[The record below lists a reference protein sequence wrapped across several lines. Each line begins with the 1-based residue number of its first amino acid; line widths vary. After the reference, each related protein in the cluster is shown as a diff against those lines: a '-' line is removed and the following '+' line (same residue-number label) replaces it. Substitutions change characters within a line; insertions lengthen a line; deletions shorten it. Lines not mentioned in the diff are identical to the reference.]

1 MGYCNLPDK
10 TVGPYN
16 QTLFLGCSV
25 TNFNCNLGWGADQST
40 LTVSLVEDGCFHPQS
55 NEYGPTDTQLNTL
68 TQQPDNVV
76 GGTAFQKIADG
87 QQSYNYNDP
96 TKALHKNMAFQ
107 MKDAEDTRDSTN
119 IELAPE
125 IKDFG
130 KTCYDLDNNKV
141 YWTDPDPGFL
151 ALPNKFHASGYDILG
166 TPVRFKFN
174 NFIFGGLISSWKQ
187 AGSQGGL
194 RQFEVEIKSFSS
206 LLNGCQLIIGGYAG
220 TICGLL
226 PGTQG
231 ADVNGVQ
238 NITGEMVA
246 MPSPYKVDTS
256 TNPPTITFN
265 DHRAKIEQGNLPN
278 VINIHGYLHHKG
290 LQENIYGNSRIN
302 ENGMKAC
309 FIYDT
314 INILLGRASI
324 DNPSRN
330 GPFSPYGGLLC
341 RKIVVNKTIDTVD
354 PINVTLSSI
363 GGGASIN
370 LTHMGICPVGLDPL
384 VNNFKKCRLLVDISD
399 IPRPPYWY
407 RMQGPVISLM
417 QFITELC
424 DGFGLDFFID
434 FVPPDSVLRSQNY
447 SGVIKVRTVSRRSQ
461 PKKDNIATL
470 ITQLANNNNDQTPA
484 QIATQLTALNAQKNN
499 LVTQINETQKLLD
512 KAYCGEGEK
521 GGYLSDE
528 WRKNGLNAY
537 NASISAGETK
547 QQAIN
552 ALITAYSQG
561 VQIISTRNSLRTQIT
576 NLSSALNAIQSQIN
590 SLVVSGGG
598 LSSYSY
604 GKEFTDTNTRAM
616 YIGGKQKRLVQFKS
630 TRLAYKQNT
639 LIYDPF
645 ANDGNGSVIN
655 YDAQLSLSTT
665 PNQARLPNLF
675 STRRYFFKIYN
686 GCAVTSNSLDFN
698 SPQYFT
704 TAQESL
710 RIIKGNYN
718 TAFNYATD
726 PFLGTI
732 GNVNANVALMNDFIC
747 PYFGV
752 GANGLIRPV
761 YFDKK
766 MGQMQIIF
774 QTQDIQELTSLP
786 LASFNP
792 YSAAGLPTASTVSSP
807 IFLVLE
813 NEIRAAGGGF
823 ASWLNYCFNNVFT
836 TDVAELIYKGF
847 RDKYGF
853 GSIGNSI
860 AMFNT
865 PKNEFIHGIKSIIA
879 LASNKNIDANGR
891 PRPVNLESL
900 APYFKTLYHDLTKI
914 HSFFQNIANEYYGK
928 QFMITVPELAWYRD
942 YEYSVNSLNQLI
954 ALGIDDEGNTIY
966 AIEGTGK
973 IYTNYQVSTDGA
985 WEEPGNFIDDTM
997 VVGGTR
1003 ATFFADET
1011 GKIPPILGF
1020 NATVEKDYSRKWKR
1034 KKYLDAISQYI
1045 NFEGFWCG
1053 DMEYALERMF
1063 NDPELQDINH
1073 YYLNLEHQLSPEEYM
1088 LMPYRAN
1095 VLPIPM
1101 AHGEIAPVNGF
1112 FTNSDSIGRHKLYVK
1127 ATVSDT
1133 LQFLG
1138 PNTTQ
1143 PRAIVQLS
1151 NPVFIGTGKN
1161 YTEKNTAATM
1171 LQDSLLR
1178 VSRGSSVPVILKN
1191 TMPFGNFGGYIA
1203 GDTTVVGGLGNNYWI
1218 SDGAAAYVA
1227 RQSLEYQHIHSCT
1240 TSNNVLGTEGGIDNQ
1255 FVDILGKAAIPM
1267 FCALPLEYNDLIY
1280 GPWINHPGLIKNVI
1294 FPDTNDAAIHS
1305 REVENLVG
1313 GVKVQVD
1320 ESLVPWNYGG
1330 MTALD
1335 DAVMTRI
1342 TDDVNYQQ
1350 TLEQGTVQVPS
1361 FDNFNLGDILS
1372 FYGGVFGGPVINSI
1386 QVQVGQG
1393 GITTTYN
1400 FRTYI
1405 RKFGLFNKENAERIK
1420 SINQESLKRNKELTN
1435 KIVQLISKLGG
1446 SSAFIRGFF

>member
-40 LTVSLVEDGCFHPQS
+40 LTVSLTEDGCFHPQS
-55 NEYGPTDTQLNTL
+55 NEYGPTDTKLSTL
-68 TQQPDNVV
+68 TQQPDNVA
-76 GGTAFQKIADG
+76 GGTAFQKTADN
-87 QQSYNYNDP
+87 QSYNYDDP

-107 MKDAEDTRDSTN
+107 MKDTEDTRDATN

-125 IKDFG
+125 IQDFG
-130 KTCYDLDNNKV
+130 KTCYDLNNIKA

-151 ALPNKFHASGYDILG
+151 GLPNKFHASGYDILG

-174 NFIFGGLISSWKQ
+174 NFIFGGLVSSWKQ

-226 PGTQG
+226 PGTEG

-238 NITGEMVA
+238 NITNQMIG
-246 MPSPYKVDTS
+246 MPNPYRVDTS
-256 TNPPTITFN
+256 TNPPTFTFN
-265 DHRAKIEQGNLPN
+265 DHRATIEQGNLPN
-278 VINIHGYLHHKG
+278 VINVHGYLHHKG
-290 LQENIYGNSRIN
+290 LEQNIYGNSRVN

-314 INILLGRASI
+314 INMLIGRASI
-324 DNPSRN
+324 DNPTRI

-341 RKIVVNKTIDTVD
+341 RKIVVNRTVDTVD
-354 PINVTLSSI
+354 PINVRLNST

-370 LTHMGICPVGLDPL
+370 LTHMGICPVGVDPL
-384 VNNFKKCRLLVDISD
+384 VNSLRKCRLLVDISD

-407 RMQGPVISLM
+407 RIQGPVISLM

-434 FVPPDSVLRSQNY
+434 FVPADTTLSSQNY
-447 SGVIKVRTVSRRSQ
+447 SGIIKIRTVSRRSQ
-461 PKKDNIATL
+461 PKKDNVATL
-470 ITQLANNNNDQTPA
+470 ITQLANNNQTPA
-484 QIATQLTALNAQKNN
+484 QVATQLAALNAQKNG
-499 LVTQINETQKLLD
+499 LVNQINELQKQLD
-512 KAYCGEGEK
+512 QAYYNQK

-528 WRKNGLNAY
+528 WRQNGLNAY
-537 NASISAGETK
+537 NNAISDGKSK
-547 QQAIN
+547 QEAIN
-552 ALITAYSQG
+552 ELTSEYTQGMQIT
-561 VQIISTRNSLRTQIT
+561 SLRDTLRKQIT
-576 NLSSALNAIQSQIN
+576 DLSIELNALQSEIN
-590 SLVVSGGG
+590 SLVVTGGG

-616 YIGGKQKRLVQFKS
+616 YIGGKQKRLLQFKS

-645 ANDGNGSVIN
+645 ARNGNGSLID
-655 YDAQLSLSTT
+655 YDAQLSLSAT

-686 GCAVTSNSLDFN
+686 GCAVTSSSLDFN
-698 SPQYFT
+698 NVEYFT
-704 TAQESL
+704 TASESL
-710 RIIKGNYN
+710 PIAKGNYY
-718 TAFNYATD
+718 TAFNYAND

-732 GNVNANVALMNDFIC
+732 GNINANIALMNDFIC

-766 MGQMQIIF
+766 MGQTQIIF
-774 QTQDIQELTSLP
+774 QTQDIQSLTSLP

-792 YSAAGLPTASTVSSP
+792 YSAAGEATATAVSSP
-807 IFLVLE
+807 TFLVLE

-853 GSIGNSI
+853 GFIGNSI
-860 AMFNT
+860 AMFGG
-865 PKNEFIHGIKSIIA
+865 PVAKNEFIHGIKSIIT

-891 PRPVNLESL
+891 SRPINLESL

-914 HSFFQNIANEYYGK
+914 HVFFQNIANEYYGK

-942 YEYSVNSLNQLI
+942 YEYSVDNNNRPI
-954 ALGIDDEGNTIY
+954 PLGLDDEGNQIY

-973 IYTNYQVSTDGA
+973 IYSNYQVSTDGA

-997 VVGGTR
+997 IVGGTR

-1034 KKYLDAISQYI
+1034 QQYLNAISQYI

-1053 DMEYALERMF
+1053 DIEFALERMF
-1063 NDPELQDINH
+1063 NDPDLQDINH

-1095 VLPIPM
+1095 ILPIPM
-1101 AHGEIAPVNGF
+1101 AHREIAPVNGVF
-1112 FTNSDSIGRHKLYVK
+1112 ANNSDLGRHKLYAK

-1138 PNTTQ
+1138 PNATQ

-1161 YTEKNTAATM
+1161 YTEKNTTSAM

-1178 VSRGSSVPVILKN
+1178 VTRGSSVPETIKN
-1191 TMPFGNFGGYIA
+1191 PTPFGNFGGYVQ
-1203 GDTTVVGGLGNNYWI
+1203 GDTTIIGGLGNNYWI
-1218 SDGAAAYVA
+1218 SDIVAASVA
-1227 RQSLEYQHIHSCT
+1227 RQSLEYQHIRFCT
-1240 TSNNVLGTEGGIDNQ
+1240 TSNNIFGTEGGIDNQ
-1255 FVDILGKAAIPM
+1255 LVDMLGKAAIPM
-1267 FCALPLEYNDLIY
+1267 FCALPLEFNDLIY
-1280 GPWINHPGLIKNVI
+1280 GPWINHPGLIKNLI
-1294 FPDTNDAAIHS
+1294 FPDTTDAAIHS
-1305 REVENLVG
+1305 KEVENLVG

-1350 TLEQGTVQVPS
+1350 TLEQGTVQVPT

-1386 QVQVGQG
+1386 QVQIGQG

-1435 KIVQLISKLGG
+1435 KIVQLISRLGG
-1446 SSAFIRGFF
+1446 SGAFIRGIF